1 MPAKVANTS
10 IPTLGQLSA
19 ELGNFENWYLLG
31 LQLNISKDT
40 LDSIVKSHDSTVQ
53 RCVEMIQHWIS
64 NSKNPSW
71 GAIHEGLRNISEST
85 LAAKIAEKY
94 DILLCSSSEV
104 NSKSIASSGSSKE
117 KSPVLMSRVNSVGS
131 SRGKTVTSEHYSIV
145 QSGTSDKKSLTL
157 AVQLIKQEGWRICAY
172 FATVMMRIR
181 NILEKQ
187 VKPDELVCFLRF
199 YCHPLNAE
207 SLYVDKQ
214 ILHVSSVS
222 EMMESLVPDYIN
234 YMNTGLLEVII
245 ESFECKEAQH
255 LLQQYHNRYP
265 QLRQLKDMPDPA
277 SDERLDLTRRKRL
290 IVKCDGDFDSARA
303 TDVQGVQRSIESATG
318 IDRQFVTPAQ
328 HNEGSFILTFLIP
341 DSVGGLFQELC
352 DEDLEIL
359 AKAGI
364 MELRIDDFVIN
375 DIEKFH
381 PQRTRISTQSIRV
394 ISANQTG
401 VTTKGFDSHMQQ
413 RVEQFT
419 GKEKDQLKCLL
430 ESIPRSKLEEVCSD
444 SFLQQLATR
453 MRDWRKLAPH
463 FGISE
468 STAEELAHRFQD
480 VDEQKYRALHC
491 WKQISPDTATY
502 QNLIAC
508 LLAHAPFDLA
518 EATVKMLTP
527 GMHINGITV
536 KL

>member
-1 MPAKVANTS
+1 MSPKVADTS
-10 IPTLGQLSA
+10 TPTLGQLSA
-19 ELGNFENWYLLG
+19 ELGNFEYWYLLG

-53 RCVEMIQHWIS
+53 KCVEMIQHWIS
-64 NSKNPSW
+64 NSKSPSW
-71 GAIHEGLRNISEST
+71 GAVHEGLRDISESA
-85 LAAKIAEKY
+85 LAATIAEKY
-94 DILLCSSSEV
+94 DILPCSSSE
-104 NSKSIASSGSSKE
+104 ATSGSNKE
-117 KSPVLMSRVNSVGS
+117 KSPAPMSSVI
-131 SRGKTVTSEHYSIV
+131 SEHYSVV

-157 AVQLIKQEGWRICAY
+157 ALQLITRERWRICTY
-172 FATVMMRIR
+172 FAKVMMRIR
-181 NILEKQ
+181 NILEKR

-199 YCHPLNAE
+199 YCHPLNAG

-214 ILHVSSVS
+214 ILHASSVS
-222 EMMESLVPDYIN
+222 KIIEFLVPDYIN
-234 YMNTGLLEVII
+234 YMNTGLLEAII

-255 LLQQYHNRYP
+255 LLQQYHDRYP
-265 QLRQLKDMPDPA
+265 HLRQLRDMPDPV

-290 IVKCDGDFDSARA
+290 RAECDGDFDSARA
-303 TDVQGVQRSIESATG
+303 ADVKRIQTSIESATG
-318 IDRQFVTPAQ
+318 VDHQFVTPAQ

-341 DSVGGLFQELC
+341 DSVSGLFQELC

-364 MELRIDDFVIN
+364 MELRIDDFVIS
-375 DIEKFH
+375 DIAKFY
-381 PQRTRISTQSIRV
+381 PQRTTQSTRV
-394 ISANQTG
+394 FSADRTG
-401 VTTKGFDSHMQQ
+401 ITTKGFDSHMEQ
-413 RVEQFT
+413 RAEQFT

-430 ESIPRSKLEEVCSD
+430 ESILRSRLEEVCSD
-444 SFLQQLATR
+444 SFLQQLATH

-468 STAEELAHRFQD
+468 STAEELAHHFWD
-480 VDEQKYRALHC
+480 VDEQRYRALHC

-518 EATVKMLTP
+518 EAALKMLTP

>member
-1 MPAKVANTS
+1 MPPKIADSST
-10 IPTLGQLSA
+10 PTLGQLSA
-19 ELGNFENWYLLG
+19 ELRDFENWYLLG
-31 LQLNISKDT
+31 LLLNVSKDA
-40 LDSIVKSHDSTVQ
+40 LDSIEKSHDTNIK
-53 RCVEMIQHWIS
+53 RCVEMLQCWIA
-64 NSKNPSW
+64 NSKNPTW
-71 GAIHEGLRNISEST
+71 EAVHEALRNIGESA
-85 LAAKIAEKY
+85 LAVEIARKH
-94 DILLCSSSEV
+94 DIRPCSARE
-104 NSKSIASSGSSKE
+104 E
-117 KSPVLMSRVNSVGS
+117 KSPAPTSEYLS
-131 SRGKTVTSEHYSIV
+131 SRGKESSLEH
-145 QSGTSDKKSLTL
+145 KSSSKLKSR
-157 AVQLIKQEGWRICAY
+157 LISREQRRICCN
-172 FATVMMRIR
+172 FATAMSKITDLVAAI
-181 NILEKQ
+181 
-187 VKPDELVCFLRF
+187 VKPKKLLQFLRF
-199 YCHPLNAE
+199 YCHPLNPE
-207 SLYVDKQ
+207 VLYIDTK
-214 ILHVSSVS
+214 ILQCTSSVS
-222 EMMESLVPDYIN
+222 EIMESLVPGYVN
-234 YMNTGLLEVII
+234 YMNTGLLEDII
-245 ESFECKEAQH
+245 ETFECKEAQS
-255 LLQQYHNRYP
+255 LLQQYHDHYPNNRL
-265 QLRQLKDMPDPA
+265 LRDMPDPVP
-277 SDERLDLTRRKRL
+277 DEQMDLTRRKRL
-290 IVKCDGDFDSARA
+290 IAKCDGDFDSARA

-352 DEDLEIL
+352 NEDLEVL

-381 PQRTRISTQSIRV
+381 PQRTRISTQSTRV
-394 ISANQTG
+394 ISADQTG
-401 VTTKGFDSHMQQ
+401 VTTKGFDSHIEQ

-430 ESIPRSKLEEVCSD
+430 ESIPRSRLEEVCSD

-468 STAEELAHRFQD
+468 STAEELAHHFRD
-480 VDEQKYRALHC
+480 VDEQKCRALHW
-491 WKQISPDTATY
+491 WKQISPNTATY

-508 LLAHAPFDLA
+508 LLAHAPFGLA